1 MNRGLRPNHNTCLF
15 TLPAL
20 TPVDTQNGSLGQRN
34 WVYSDRIC
42 HRHRI
47 YLSTNSADRS
57 FARDLYVP
65 VKQSEVPISDFLVNP
80 VRLEH
85 MKRLR
90 SIGELAPGD
99 FSTVKK
105 LVSFYP
111 ESELNH
117 HRLVLALEEE
127 SRLKKTHAGKRVVG
141 F

>member
-1 MNRGLRPNHNTCLF
+1 MVKLEFDYLTPEGNVIFYRKLLTGLVSKPMP
-15 TLPAL
+15 PAL
-20 TPVDTQNGSLGQRN
+20 V
-34 WVYSDRIC
+34 
-42 HRHRI
+42 
-47 YLSTNSADRS
+47 
-57 FARDLYVP
+57 
-65 VKQSEVPISDFLVNP
+65 
-80 VRLEH
+80 
-85 MKRLR
+85 KRLR

-127 SRLKKTHAGKRVVG
+127 SQLKKTHAGKRVVG